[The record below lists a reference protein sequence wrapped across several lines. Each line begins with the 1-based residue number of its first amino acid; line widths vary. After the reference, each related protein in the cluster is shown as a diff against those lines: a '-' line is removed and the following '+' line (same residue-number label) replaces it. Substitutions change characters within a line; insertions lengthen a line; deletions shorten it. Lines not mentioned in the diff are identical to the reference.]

1 MPRGVPSWHKAG
13 HPKGEGKQTTNS
25 AQGFGRGEIGP
36 RVSQPFLVA
45 DCCLKSSTWKSG
57 LRYYDSSHTKIFFSH
72 KKVQSGKPFPSKKTC
87 VFPESGTATG
97 LIFDSNPPYVNHP
110 WKPPM
115 KIKKTISSFQLSL
128 QKPEINGTFQRKNIW
143 IKNSAPIFMIHWLM
157 IIKKCHIQKKN
168 NPPKLWFQ
176 KKTDTQITKGI
187 LHPSIHP
194 SDPSI
199 HRSLTTARLQ
209 SKELDRSHLSAGFW
223 LFHRRLLGWLVGWA
237 VFFWGKWKWW
247 KSYPRSFWGG
257 RNCFFL

>member
-115 KIKKTISSFQLSL
+115 KIKKTMSSFQLSL

-143 IKNSAPIFMIHWLM
+143 IKIPHQFSWFIDAWWLKM
-157 IIKKCHIQKKN
+157 PYPKKKKKTTLQSFGSKKKQT
-168 NPPKLWFQ
+168 PKLPGNSP
-176 KKTDTQITKGI
+176 I
-187 LHPSIHP
+187 HPSII
-194 SDPSI
+194 SI
-199 HRSLTTARLQ
+199 HRSIH
-209 SKELDRSHLSAGFW
+209 RSVTSLSHAFNLKSW
-223 LFHRRLLGWLVGWA
+223 IEATFRQVLCVHPGWLA
-237 VFFWGKWKWW
+237 V
-247 KSYPRSFWGG
+247 SYSYQGACYPGCVQHG
-257 RNCFFL
+257 V

>member
-115 KIKKTISSFQLSL
+115 KIKKTMSSFQLSL

-143 IKNSAPIFMIHWLM
+143 IKIPHQFSWFIDAWWLKM
-157 IIKKCHIQKKN
+157 PYPKKKKKQPSKALVPKKN
-168 NPPKLWFQ
+168 RHPNYQ
-176 KKTDTQITKGI
+176 GI
-187 LHPSIHP
+187 PPSIHP
-194 SDPSI
+194 SYPSIDPSI
-199 HRSLTTARLQ
+199 DRSLH
-209 SKELDRSHLSAGFW
+209 SHTPSI
-223 LFHRRLLGWLVGWA
+223 
-237 VFFWGKWKWW
+237 
-247 KSYPRSFWGG
+247 
-257 RNCFFL
+257 